1 MNDKSI
7 NYCRYCN
14 KLGPSAFSLNDGIT
28 WICANCKSK
37 LSTIN
42 GTKVIGTTL
51 AVTGNVSGNFV
62 IPEGVTEIFYQ
73 SLSGTSIKRIQFQR
87 SLRKIPWNCFENCR
101 NLEEVTI
108 PRTIL

>member
-7 NYCRYCN
+7 DYCRYCN
-14 KLGPSAFSLNDGIT
+14 KLGPTAFSLNDGRT
-28 WICANCKSK
+28 WICANCRSR

-51 AVTGNVSGNFV
+51 AVTGNVGGNFV

-73 SLSGTSIKRIQFQR
+73 SLSGTSIKRIQFPR

-101 NLEEVTI
+101 NLE
-108 PRTIL
+108 